1 MILSFVLISIF
12 CVWLQRITIS
22 EILKDEWFRKGYK
35 HPVFDE
41 KYDAN
46 LDDVTAAFKEL
57 EVRQRW
63 VSTNLVVSL
72 ILILF
77 LLFNLDCTLFSLLKV
92 INISAL
98 LSLPGSPCDW
108 KERRATCSYECI
120 WTDFNVKGI
129 EPRQLVWHRAGA
141 YTSDLLYLVTSN
153 STLISWTVQ
162 LVLYKIFVWKNKH
175 LLSKHN

>member
-98 LSLPGSPCDW
+98 LSLPGSPCD
-108 KERRATCSYECI
+108 
-120 WTDFNVKGI
+120 
-129 EPRQLVWHRAGA
+129 
-141 YTSDLLYLVTSN
+141 
-153 STLISWTVQ
+153 
-162 LVLYKIFVWKNKH
+162 
-175 LLSKHN
+175 